1 MAALHYTEGDFIL
14 GMDDDMQTHPSQ
26 ISKLIHKM
34 EEGYDLVY
42 GCYPKRKNSFLKN
55 VTSKLNEVSSRILLG
70 RPKTSFP
77 AISG

>member
-1 MAALHYTEGDFIL
+1 
-14 GMDDDMQTHPSQ
+14 MQTHPSQ

-70 RPKTSFP
+70 RPKDIVSSNFWMITRQ
-77 AISG
+77 I